1 MTVNCVITLDNLNTD
16 CIQIYITTTI
26 ICMSCAHDQSSSLS
40 FHRTALIHR
49 NIFFANSYFLL
60 TILQHSGSTHKFY
73 QSVPSQNTQ
82 RQAPD
87 ILEKLMLPKNLIL
100 ARIKDLEFDC
110 AGGKFHS
117 PEDGYSLTVPKGT
130 ISEKLGSVSI
140 QCGVIPYGPFG
151 PFKYPD
157 GIKPVSPIVWFCST
171 SSVNFQKPVE
181 INIPHCL
188 DCDSETDSQSLAFFK
203 ANHIVSDS
211 SPGIFHFKEAEG
223 VSSFPPNTSH
233 GTLHSKHLCFYC
245 IGSKDKEITNKANF
259 CLITAKPV
267 SFKKG
272 SRIHFCLTYLLET
285 CIQVRYPFCS
295 LVHRPFGF

>member
-1 MTVNCVITLDNLNTD
+1 
-16 CIQIYITTTI
+16 
-26 ICMSCAHDQSSSLS
+26 MSCAHDQSSSLS
-40 FHRTALIHR
+40 FHHTALIRR
-49 NIFFANSYFLL
+49 NIFFAISHFLL
-60 TILQHSGSTHKFY
+60 TILQHSGSIHELY
-73 QSVPSQNTQ
+73 QSAPSQNTQ
-82 RQAPD
+82 RQVPHV
-87 ILEKLMLPKNLIL
+87 LEKLMLPENLTL
-100 ARIKDLEFDC
+100 ARIKDLEFDRS
-110 AGGKFHS
+110 GGKYYS
-117 PEDGYSLTVPKGT
+117 PEDGYSLTVPRGATPK
-130 ISEKLGSVSI
+130 KLGLISI

-171 SSVNFQKPVE
+171 SSVEFQRPVE

-188 DCDSETDSQSLAFFK
+188 DCDSEEDSQSLAFFK

-259 CLITAKPV
+259 CLIMAKPV
-267 SFKKG
+267 CFKKG

-285 CIQVRYPFCS
+285 CIQVSIPTSRYPFCS